1 MTQRERHLGHSNATG
16 GRRERQFI
24 QLLTVWI
31 CTGSS

>member
-24 QLLTVWI
+24 QLLTV
-31 CTGSS
+31 